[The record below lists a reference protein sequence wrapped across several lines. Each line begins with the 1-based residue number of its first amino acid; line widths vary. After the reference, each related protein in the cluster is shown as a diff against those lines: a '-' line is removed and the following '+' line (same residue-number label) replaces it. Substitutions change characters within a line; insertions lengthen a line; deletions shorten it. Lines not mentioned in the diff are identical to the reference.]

1 MPSSI
6 TIKKNKK
13 MVTKTKTKIYSAT
26 NKPRTIGELNTR
38 PSETTPD
45 MALSINDI
53 LTRFTRGT
61 LPPIGL
67 NGGEFSGDNPDIRGL
82 DISQIDEIRSENQA
96 LIQEYENKQKAIR
109 EAKEKADLAEL
120 EELRQY
126 RLANQEP
133 KTE

>member
-1 MPSSI
+1 MA
-6 TIKKNKK
+6 
-13 MVTKTKTKIYSAT
+13 TKTKTKIYSAT
-26 NKPRTIGELNTR
+26 NKPSTLGEVNTL

-67 NGGEFSGDNPDIRGL
+67 GGEYSGDNPDIRGL

-120 EELRQY
+120 EELRQI
-126 RLANQEP
+126 RNAKQDDP
-133 KTE
+133 KID